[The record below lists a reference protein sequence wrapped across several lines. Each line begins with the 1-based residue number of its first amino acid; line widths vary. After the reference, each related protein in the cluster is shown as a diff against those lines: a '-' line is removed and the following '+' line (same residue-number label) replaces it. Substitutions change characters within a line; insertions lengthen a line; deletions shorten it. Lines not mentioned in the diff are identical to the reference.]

1 MTFRELEAEAK
12 KLADIFSCVRL
23 LDENSVCGKGKPVL
37 AYGCSAEELCYE
49 YAGRKTPCEDCLSA
63 KCLQEKTNAKKT
75 ELICG
80 RLIKVYVRYYEADG
94 KSYVLELIDDFKDDS
109 ISDTTEQA
117 VKVYNSSDYYDKLYK
132 DALTGCF
139 NRRYYEENLKTS
151 TEKVGI
157 ALIDIDDFK
166 LYNDVYGHDAG
177 DTVLSA
183 IAVEIKSCLREIDQL
198 IRYGGDE
205 FLLVMKH
212 ASDNNFINLLFDI
225 RSRVN
230 TMEISGYTGL
240 TFSVSIGGVCT
251 HGEQIWQAVNIAD
264 QLMYRAK
271 RSKNVIVTDHTD
283 DEIGIKKIAL
293 VVDDSA
299 INREILATV
308 LKNDFEIVEAA
319 SGQECV
325 DSLKKYGDRTAVVL
339 LDLVMPGTDG
349 FYALEKMRS
358 EHLADSIP
366 IIITTGDSSNESI
379 ARAYEIGIADYIN
392 RPFDVK
398 VIYSRVKNAISLYS
412 RQKRLENRATKQ
424 IIERENDMRA
434 MTAILGQIVEFRNCE
449 SCRHIINMRR
459 LTEMMLKRLLFK
471 TSRYN
476 LSSVDVLH
484 IVNASALHDI
494 GKIAVDEKII
504 NKPGKLTPE
513 EYEIV
518 KQHTV
523 IGSKM
528 LEALTEE
535 YGDPLLKYARQ
546 ICLYHH
552 ERWDGKGYPEGLKG
566 EEIPIAAQ
574 VVSICDVYDALTE
587 DRVYKKAI
595 PAKEALE
602 MIYNGECGQF
612 NPLLMECLRDSADEL
627 IKEDKI
633 RHKLI

>member
-12 KLADIFSCVRL
+12 KLAEIFTCVRL
-23 LDENSVCGKGKPVL
+23 LDEKSVCGRGKPIL
-37 AYGCSAEELCYE
+37 AYGCSSEELCYE
-49 YAGRKTPCEDCLSA
+49 YAERKNPCEDCLSA
-63 KCLQEKTNAKKT
+63 KCLEEKRNGKKT
-75 ELICG
+75 EFIGG

-94 KSYVLELIDDFKDDS
+94 RSYVLELIDDFKYDS
-109 ISDTTEQA
+109 ISDSTEQT
-117 VKVYNSSDYYDKLYK
+117 VKVYDSSDYYDILYK
-132 DALTGCF
+132 DALTGCL
-139 NRRYYEENLKTS
+139 NRRYYEENLKSS
-151 TEKVGI
+151 TEKVGV

-166 LYNDVYGHDAG
+166 LYNDVYGHDSG
-177 DTVLSA
+177 DVVLAA
-183 IAVEIKSCLREIDQL
+183 IAVEIKSCLRDIDRL

-230 TMEISGYTGL
+230 AMEISGYTGL

-251 HGEQIWQAVNIAD
+251 HGEQLAQAVNVAD

-271 RSKNVIVTDHTD
+271 RSKNVIVTDHTEE
-283 DEIGIKKIAL
+283 EIGMKKIAL

-308 LKNDFEIVEAA
+308 LKNDFEIAEAT

-325 DSLKKYGDRTAVVL
+325 DALKKYGDKIAVVL
-339 LDLVMPGTDG
+339 LDLVMPETDG

-358 EHLADSIP
+358 EHLADSVP
-366 IIITTGDSSNESI
+366 VIITTGDSSNESV

-398 VIYSRVKNAISLYS
+398 VIYSRVKNAVQLFS

-459 LTEMMLKRLLFK
+459 LTETILKRLLFK
-471 TSRYN
+471 TSKYD
-476 LSSVDVLH
+476 LSPVDVLH

-513 EYEIV
+513 EYETV
-518 KQHTV
+518 KRHTV
-523 IGSKM
+523 IGSEM
-528 LEALTEE
+528 LETLAEE

-552 ERWDGKGYPEGLKG
+552 ERWDGNGYPVGLKG

-595 PAKEALE
+595 PAEEALN
-602 MIYNGECGQF
+602 MIYDGECGQF
-612 NPLLMECLRDSADEL
+612 NPLLVECLRDSADEL

-633 RHKLI
+633 RRKLI